1 MIVCMRISAS
11 YPCWTKFKQQSYSR
25 LCFEPAR
32 YILAMHLMHCKP
44 YESSGI
50 YLVSSVSSIFR
61 CCIPILWRGKF
72 PAKTRGYNKVFVFSM
87 CRDKLQAINILHH
100 CVRGIYCGFRS
111 RRDIA
116 MDSPLKNIFTLSW
129 RSFTSV

>member
-72 PAKTRGYNKVFVFSM
+72 PAKTRGYNKVSVFSM
-87 CRDKLQAINILHH
+87 CRDKLQAINITPLRPWHILRFSIASWH
-100 CVRGIYCGFRS
+100 SYGFS
-111 RRDIA
+111 IE
-116 MDSPLKNIFTLSW
+116 KHFFTLSW